1 MKTAQMKK
9 KRTFE
14 MTQAKRKMVSAH
26 WQTAPPLFFI
36 QEALAVLHMT
46 ASLQT
51 SSQQLLFINIARH
64 GELKLLIIST
74 GKL

>member
-1 MKTAQMKK
+1 MKTASVQK

-51 SSQQLLFINIARH
+51 SSQLLFINIARH
-64 GELKLLIIST
+64 GVLKLLMIST